1 MSCVPDATD
10 VPRLPDLRHRVTL
23 ARVRVVLFDAGDTLI
38 AFRRPMR
45 ILLQDFFIQHNEI
58 LKQDRI
64 AEALE
69 AVDPRNRAVMRTIRT
84 VSDERRM
91 WLEIAR
97 DLLDVL
103 LPRRRDL
110 YPALA
115 RWFADGFMD
124 SCRHLKVFRD
134 VGPTLRRLRARGYRL
149 AVVSNWEPSLP
160 LALDKLRLG
169 KFFDTVVASA
179 IEGVWKPDP
188 KWFEIALQRL
198 GMAPPYALTV
208 GDNLER
214 DIEAAKTVG
223 IRGVLLDRF
232 DSHPEYTPRVK
243 TLTDLLQILDHDTPE
258 ISRQDPA

>member
-1 MSCVPDATD
+1 MPDAPA
-10 VPRLPDLRHRVTL
+10 VPGLPGRGFHVTTVPG
-23 ARVRVVLFDAGDTLI
+23 VRAVLFDAGDTLI
-38 AFRRPMR
+38 AFRRPLR

-69 AVDPRNRAVMRTIRT
+69 AVDPRYRAVMRTTRT
-84 VSDERRM
+84 VADERRM

-115 RWFADGFMD
+115 QWFADGFID

-134 VGPTLRRLRARGYRL
+134 VAPTLRRLRAREYRL

-160 LALDKLRLG
+160 LTLNKLGLG
-169 KFFDTVVASA
+169 KFFDTIVTSA

-188 KWFEIALQRL
+188 GLFEIALKRL
-198 GMAPPYALTV
+198 GVASSDALSV

-214 DIEAAKTVG
+214 DIEAAKMVG
-223 IRGVLLDRF
+223 IHGVLLDRF

-243 TLTDLLQILDHDTPE
+243 ALTDLLQTLDHRRPA
-258 ISRQDPA
+258 ISRRSPA